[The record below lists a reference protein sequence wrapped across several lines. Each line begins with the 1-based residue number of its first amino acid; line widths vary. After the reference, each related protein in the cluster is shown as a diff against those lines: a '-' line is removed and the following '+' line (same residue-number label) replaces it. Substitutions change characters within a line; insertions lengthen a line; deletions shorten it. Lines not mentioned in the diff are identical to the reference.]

1 MKPGN
6 LHLQGAKSGGSESKD
21 EEITK
26 NQRAAGRGRVFCRLA
41 LGKKGRNDNGKKIFY
56 FGIGDGGASR

>member
-21 EEITK
+21 EEVAK
-26 NQRAAGRGRVFCRLA
+26 NQRAAA
-41 LGKKGRNDNGKKIFY
+41 
-56 FGIGDGGASR
+56 GGAFFVAWR